1 MQSLMIGRLVQY
13 GWQSMALSIH
23 YDANEQMNDCKKT
36 LSNLGH
42 FISITNLVIALLQ
55 ELNCIPGNITLC
67 DSFGLK

>member
-1 MQSLMIGRLVQY
+1 
-13 GWQSMALSIH
+13 MALSIH

-36 LSNLGH
+36 LSNFGH